1 MSELGPLDSGFMELE
16 DIDQHVNLGIGAVA
30 ILRGSPGS
38 RAEFTDR
45 MAERIGANPR
55 LRQRLRRAPFDLS
68 APRWVDDPHFDM
80 GHHLR
85 WAALPQPCDE
95 TTLWEMVAT
104 VMTERLDR
112 DHPLWRCTV
121 VEHLADDRWALIVTA
136 HHSMVDGVSGI
147 SLFQRFCDPTPDSPT
162 PKRDEPDDDADRGR
176 DWRALLADG
185 LRLPVQAP
193 AALLRTVRAAV
204 PLAWNAIV
212 PESGSS
218 LTGPIG
224 RQRRY
229 TVARVSLDQVK
240 RIGAV
245 FDATVNDVALA
256 AVTAAFRAMLLARDE
271 EPDTETVRILAPV
284 SVRTTDADG
293 VLDNRVS
300 AMLPQLPTEL
310 DDPLDQL
317 RTVHQRLN
325 KHKASGE
332 AGAANSILSL
342 AKWVPFAP
350 LAWAVR
356 TALRFPQH
364 SIAGLAT
371 NVPGPA
377 RTLRLH
383 GHEVLEMFPY
393 APIAMRLRTAIAILS
408 YRDHLGF
415 GITGDYDTTPDLD
428 LLADTITTTV
438 DRLLDSCPQS

>member
-16 DIDQHVNLGIGAVA
+16 DSDQHVNAGIGAVA
-30 ILRGSPGS
+30 ILDGNPGT
-38 RAEFTDR
+38 RAEFTAR
-45 MAERIGANPR
+45 MAQRISVEAR
-55 LRQRLRRAPFDLS
+55 LHQKLRRALWDLS
-68 APRWVDDPHFDM
+68 APQWVDDPHFDL

-95 TTLWEMVAT
+95 PALWEMVAT
-104 VMTERLDR
+104 VMEQRLDR
-112 DHPLWRCTV
+112 DHPLWHCTV
-121 VEHLADDRWALIVTA
+121 VEHLAGERWALIVTA
-136 HHSMVDGVSGI
+136 HHSMLDGVSGI
-147 SLFQRFCDPTPDSPT
+147 SLFQRFCDPTSDTAATRHEPDSGG
-162 PKRDEPDDDADRGR
+162 ASGW
-176 DWRALLADG
+176 DWRAMLADG

-193 AALLRTVRAAV
+193 AALLRTVRAAA

-212 PESGSS
+212 PESRSS

-229 TVARVSLDQVK
+229 TVARVSLAQVK
-240 RIGAV
+240 QIGAA
-245 FDATVNDVALA
+245 FDVTVNDVALA
-256 AVTAAFRAMLLARDE
+256 AVTAAFRAMLLARNE

-284 SVRTTDADG
+284 SVRTTDANR

-310 DDPLDQL
+310 DDPVDQL
-317 RTVHQRLN
+317 RTVHARLN

-371 NVPGPA
+371 NIPGPT
-377 RTLRLH
+377 RTLRLQ
-383 GHEVLEMFPY
+383 GHKVLEILPY
-393 APIAMRLRTAIAILS
+393 APIAMRLRTSIAILS

-428 LLADTITTTV
+428 LLADTITTTI
-438 DRLLDSCPQS
+438 DRLLDRCPQN

>member
-16 DIDQHVNLGIGAVA
+16 DSDQHVNAGIGAVA
-30 ILRGSPGS
+30 ILDGNPGT
-38 RAEFTDR
+38 RAEFTSR
-45 MAERIGANPR
+45 MAERIGVDPR
-55 LRQRLRRAPFDLS
+55 LHQKLRRARWDLS
-68 APRWVDDPHFDM
+68 APQWVEDPHFDI

-85 WAALPQPCDE
+85 WVALPQPCDE
-95 TTLWEMVAT
+95 RALWEMVAT
-104 VMTERLDR
+104 VMEQRLDR

-121 VEHLADDRWALIVTA
+121 VEHLDGERWALIVTA
-136 HHSMVDGVSGI
+136 HHSMLDGVSGI
-147 SLFQRFCDPTPDSPT
+147 SLFQRFCDPTSDTPIPNRHEPDSD
-162 PKRDEPDDDADRGR
+162 RDDGWN
-176 DWRALLADG
+176 WRTMLADG

-193 AALLRTVRAAV
+193 AALLRTVRAAA

-212 PESGSS
+212 PEGESS
-218 LTGPIG
+218 LTGSIG

-229 TVARVSLDQVK
+229 AVARVSLAQVK
-240 RIGAV
+240 QIGAAFEV
-245 FDATVNDVALA
+245 TVNDVALA

-271 EPDTETVRILAPV
+271 QPDTETVRILAPV
-284 SVRTTDADG
+284 SVRTADADG
-293 VLDNRVS
+293 TLDNRVS
-300 AMLPQLPTEL
+300 AMLPRLPIEL
-310 DDPLDQL
+310 DDPVDQL
-317 RTVHQRLN
+317 RSVHASLS

-342 AKWVPFAP
+342 ARWVPFAP

-371 NVPGPA
+371 NVPGPT
-377 RTLRLH
+377 RTLRMH
-383 GHEVLEMFPY
+383 DREVLEILPF

-438 DRLLDSCPQS
+438 DRLLDHCPR

>member
-16 DIDQHVNLGIGAVA
+16 DVDQHVNLGIGAVA
-30 ILRGSPGS
+30 ILRGNPAP
-38 RAEFTDR
+38 RAEFAAHMT
-45 MAERIGANPR
+45 ERIAVNPR
-55 LRQRLRRAPFDLS
+55 LRQKLRRAPLDLR
-68 APRWVDDPHFDM
+68 APQWVDDPHFDM

-95 TTLWEMVAT
+95 AALWEMVAT
-104 VMTERLDR
+104 VMEQRLDR
-112 DHPLWRCTV
+112 DHPLWRATV
-121 VEHLADDRWALIVTA
+121 VEHLDGDRWALIVTA
-136 HHSMVDGVSGI
+136 HHSMLDGVSGI
-147 SLFQRFCDPTPDSPT
+147 SLFQRLCDPTSTTPT
-162 PKRDEPDDDADRGR
+162 PNREKTDGSGGR
-176 DWRALLADG
+176 DWRAMIADG

-193 AALLRTVRAAV
+193 AALLRTVRAAA

-229 TVARVSLDQVK
+229 IVARVSLAQVK
-240 RIGAV
+240 QIGAA
-245 FDATVNDVALA
+245 FDVTVNDVALA

-284 SVRTTDADG
+284 SVRTTAADG

-300 AMLPQLPTEL
+300 AMLPQLPIEL
-310 DDPLDQL
+310 DDPLGQL
-317 RTVHQRLN
+317 RTVHQRL
-325 KHKASGE
+325 KRHKASGE

-371 NVPGPA
+371 NVPGPT
-377 RTLRLH
+377 RPLRLH
-383 GHEVLEMFPY
+383 DHEVLEMFPY

-428 LLADTITTTV
+428 LLAHTITTTI
-438 DRLLDSCPQS
+438 DHLHQSCPTT

>member
-30 ILRGSPGS
+30 ILRGSPGP

-45 MAERIGANPR
+45 MTERIDVNPR
-55 LRQRLRRAPFDLS
+55 LRQRLQRAPLDLR
-68 APRWVDDPHFDM
+68 APQWVDDPHFDI

-95 TTLWEMVAT
+95 AALWEMVAT
-104 VMTERLDR
+104 VMEQRLDR
-112 DHPLWRCTV
+112 DHPLWRATV
-121 VEHLADDRWALIVTA
+121 VEHLDGDRWALIVTA
-136 HHSMVDGVSGI
+136 HHSMLDGVSGI
-147 SLFQRFCDPTPDSPT
+147 SLFQRFCDPTSATPT
-162 PKRDEPDDDADRGR
+162 PNREKTDGNGGR
-176 DWRALLADG
+176 DWRAMLADG

-193 AALLRTVRAAV
+193 AALLRTVRAAA

-229 TVARVSLDQVK
+229 SVARVSLAQVK
-240 RIGAV
+240 QIGAA
-245 FDATVNDVALA
+245 FDVTVNDVALA

-284 SVRTTDADG
+284 SVRTTAADG

-300 AMLPQLPTEL
+300 AMLPQLPIEL

-317 RTVHQRLN
+317 RTVHQRL
-325 KHKASGE
+325 KRHKASGE

-371 NVPGPA
+371 NVPGPT
-377 RTLRLH
+377 RPLRLH

-428 LLADTITTTV
+428 LLAHTITTTI
-438 DRLLDSCPQS
+438 DHLHQSCPTN